1 MTVVLGALQ
10 KFFEEATNPVIFT
23 GAGVSARAGL
33 PSWKA
38 LVTQLAETLRQV
50 DPLTCQQM
58 LECVS
63 DGNYTTAID
72 YFNITKKLVEGEK
85 LKILKGQFKN
95 YDAKLISDIGSLPFR
110 ACITTNFDRSI
121 LDAIAISGQTT
132 AIDYK
137 YGDASFRQAQW
148 EDSLFVARIH
158 GAAEFPES
166 VILSDSQFEVLLK
179 DDVYKDLLRDCFVNR
194 NVLFMG
200 FSFYD
205 PAIKYVFTEIDKR
218 FGPATPGRHMA
229 LLPEDISSEFLVKAN
244 RLNIEV
250 VKYCAGN
257 YHEALW
263 VGIESFKKLKNVV
276 KISAS
281 AAIRSPF
288 DSTKHYLAACY
299 SRAKNQDNS
308 IALRH
313 VVIEGIVSAMLQ
325 ESSPGSL
332 TRSDILEKIRLQLG
346 IKGKDAEVILNKAT
360 KSLIDEGLC
369 IKQSGSRASG
379 VRYAWKGEPA
389 EESMLDA
396 SINALCRSFV
406 ERAFLEEKWTVSDA
420 VIAKISLL
428 FNHLIKRRGWDL
440 GAAFASGRAP
450 ENISIESVVV
460 ECNLRL
466 VAFDQERLLRVLKNM
481 LFHPTVNE
489 SKLLGE
495 LGRVSFAMELA
506 FHAPERTLLHKIVLP
521 RAIYFDANV
530 LLPALIPGHP
540 FSQVYK
546 EAIKSLREAAAS
558 AAVKISLNVCAGYLN
573 EVISHRNLAINYYN
587 EAGADFS
594 MIARSDALYNGVTN
608 VNVFVGAYANWVNQN
623 SEIDFL
629 KFLAEHAPY
638 RNETSLKTWLSNQG
652 FTVVPS
658 IKSSRYSEYYAALE
672 RCYAGSISAGKRPI
686 LIEHDAIQLAILR
699 EELDRGDRSLFV
711 TSDRG
716 LQNIVSELKGL
727 SVSEAIIG
735 HIGLI
740 QLIEVMLGGISEG
753 AGLTELLWS
762 SKISNRTQAVRSHLV
777 SLSLSQYDDGIA
789 MTMPEIIER
798 FSELA
803 TSELERAGAD
813 LDSEDPKR
821 RVQAFKT
828 LGSLEERYMKNMYEA
843 ARKLEQRLQVDIKS
857 K

>member
-10 KFFEEATNPVIFT
+10 KFFDDATNPVIFT

-58 LECVS
+58 LECVRE
-63 DGNYTTAID
+63 GNYTTAID
-72 YFNITKKLVEGEK
+72 YFNITRKLVEGEK
-85 LKILKGQFKN
+85 QRVLKGQFQK
-95 YDAKLISDIGSLPFR
+95 YDASRISNIGSLPFR

-121 LDAIAISGQTT
+121 LDAIAIARQTT
-132 AIDYK
+132 AVDYK

-148 EDSLFVARIH
+148 EDNLFVARIH

-166 VILSDSQFEVLLK
+166 IILSDNQFEALLK

-205 PAIKYVFTEIDKR
+205 PAIKYVFSEIDRR
-218 FGPATPGRHMA
+218 FGPATPGRHVA
-229 LLPEDISSEFLVKAN
+229 LLPEDISSEFLAKAS

-250 VKYCAGN
+250 IKYDPAN

-263 VGIESFKKLKNVV
+263 AGIESFKTV
-276 KISAS
+276 KTVAKKTT
-281 AAIRSPF
+281 AVIRTPF

-299 SRAKNQDNS
+299 SRAKSQDNS
-308 IALRH
+308 VALRH

-325 ESSPGSL
+325 ESSPSSL
-332 TRSDILEKIRLQLG
+332 TRLEILEKIRLQLG
-346 IKGKDAEVILNKAT
+346 IKGRDAEVILNKAT

-369 IKQSGSRASG
+369 IKQNGSRISG
-379 VRYAWKGEPA
+379 VRYVWKGEPA

-420 VIAKISLL
+420 VTAKVFGL

-450 ENISIESVVV
+450 ENISIESVVT

-481 LFHPTVNE
+481 LFHPTANE
-489 SKLLGE
+489 SKILGE

-506 FHAPERTLLHKIVLP
+506 FHAPERTLIHKIVLP

-540 FSQVYK
+540 FSNVYK

-587 EAGADFS
+587 EAGAEFS
-594 MIARSDALYNGVTN
+594 KIARSDALYNGVSN
-608 VNVFVGAYANWVNQN
+608 LNVFVGAYANWVNQN

-638 RNETSLKTWLSNQG
+638 RNEAVLKAWLSNQG

-658 IKSSRYSEYYAALE
+658 IKNARYSEYYSALE
-672 RCYAGSISAGKRPI
+672 IAYAGSLSAGKRPI

-735 HIGLI
+735 HVGLI

-762 SKISNRTQAVRSHLV
+762 SRISNRTQAIRSHLV
-777 SLSLSQYDDGIA
+777 SLGLSQYDDGIA

-821 RVQAFKT
+821 RVKAFKA
-828 LGSLEERYMKNMYEA
+828 LGALEENYMQNMYEA
-843 ARKLEQRLQVDIKS
+843 ARKLERRLQTAPTPK
-857 K
+857 

>member
-10 KFFEEATNPVIFT
+10 KFFDDATNPVIFT

-58 LECVS
+58 LECVRE
-63 DGNYTTAID
+63 GNYTTAID
-72 YFNITKKLVEGEK
+72 YFNITRKLVEGEK
-85 LKILKGQFKN
+85 QRVLKGQFQKYN
-95 YDAKLISDIGSLPFR
+95 ASRISDIGSLPFK

-121 LDAIAISGQTT
+121 LDAIAIARQTT
-132 AIDYK
+132 AFDYK

-166 VILSDSQFEVLLK
+166 IILSDNQFEVLLK

-205 PAIKYVFTEIDKR
+205 PAIKYVFSEIDRR
-218 FGPATPGRHMA
+218 FGPATPGRHVA
-229 LLPEDISSEFLVKAN
+229 LLPEDISSEFLAKAG

-250 VKYCAGN
+250 VKYDPAN

-263 VGIESFKKLKNVV
+263 VGIKSFNTVKSVV
-276 KISAS
+276 KKTATV
-281 AAIRSPF
+281 IRTPF

-299 SRAKNQDNS
+299 SRAKSQDNS
-308 IALRH
+308 VALRH

-325 ESSPGSL
+325 ESSPSSL
-332 TRSDILEKIRLQLG
+332 TRSEILEKIRLQLG
-346 IKGKDAEVILNKAT
+346 IKGRDAEVILNKAT

-369 IKQSGSRASG
+369 IKQNGSRASG

-420 VIAKISLL
+420 VTEKISGL

-450 ENISIESVVV
+450 ENISIESVVT

-481 LFHPTVNE
+481 LFHPTAND
-489 SKLLGE
+489 SKILGE

-506 FHAPERTLLHKIVLP
+506 FHAPERTLIHKIVLP

-530 LLPALIPGHP
+530 LLPALVPGHP
-540 FSQVYK
+540 FSNVYK

-558 AAVKISLNVCAGYLN
+558 AAVKISLNVCSGYLN
-573 EVISHRNLAINYYN
+573 EVISHRNLAINYYT
-587 EAGADFS
+587 EAGAEFS
-594 MIARSDALYNGVTN
+594 KVARSDALYNGVAN
-608 VNVFVGAYANWVNQN
+608 VNVFVGAYANWVDQN
-623 SEIDFL
+623 SDIEFL

-638 RNETSLKTWLSNQG
+638 RNEAALKTWLSNQG

-658 IKSSRYSEYYAALE
+658 IKNARYSEYYSSLE
-672 RCYAGSISAGKRPI
+672 ISYAGSLSAGKRPI

-735 HIGLI
+735 HVGLI

-762 SKISNRTQAVRSHLV
+762 SRISNRTQAIRSHLV
-777 SLSLSQYDDGIA
+777 SLGLSEYHDGIA

-821 RVQAFKT
+821 RVQAFKA
-828 LGSLEERYMKNMYEA
+828 LGALEENYMKNMYEA
-843 ARKLEQRLQVDIKS
+843 ARKLERRLQSAPAS